1 MVTAKQKP
9 KIMKLATLA
18 SLRQGQSVA
27 LAKKWLWNK
36 IRGIRKATG
45 TQMEPGMMVMFYYDA
60 KWKQV
65 LPHWDAFPLS
75 MIVDVQDNGFTGL
88 NFHYLPPAL
97 RWILLDKLLAF
108 ANDDRMLITTRLRL
122 SYSLLAS
129 TQKYKEFRPCFK
141 KYLYSHVQS
150 KFIQINPMEWDM
162 AIALPTAQFH
172 GAIPSEVWSHSR
184 TKI

>member
-1 MVTAKQKP
+1 MARVQP
-9 KIMKLATLA
+9 KNPSLATLA
-18 SLRQGQSVA
+18 SLRQGQSAA
-27 LAKKWLWNK
+27 LAKKWLWQK

-45 TQMEPGMMVMFYYDA
+45 TNLEPGMMVMFYYDA
-60 KWKQV
+60 KWKDR

-75 MIVDVQDNGFTGL
+75 MIVDVQGGYFTGL
-88 NFHYLPPAL
+88 NLHYLNPAL
-97 RWILLDKLLAF
+97 RWILLDKLMSLA
-108 ANDDRMLITTRLRL
+108 DDPRMLITTRLRL

-141 KYLYSHVQS
+141 KYLYSHVES

-162 AIALPTAQFH
+162 AIALPTAQWH
-172 GAIPSEVWSHSR
+172 GALPAEVWSHSR